1 MRSVNPADSL
11 MTLSAYLLISPDLD
25 VNWLMKLTALE
36 TCSTREHAKLPVFMK
51 KVSLLVTRMPTL
63 KLNVVNFSM
72 TLRPLSLTELT

>member
-25 VNWLMKLTALE
+25 KNWLMKLTVLE
-36 TCSTREHAKLPVFMK
+36 TCSTREHAKPPVFMT
-51 KVSLLVTRMPTL
+51 KVSLLETRMPTL
-63 KLNVVNFSM
+63 KLNVLNFSM